1 MLKEHVVRVNL
12 PRPARFARLAAL
24 SIIWCALAL
33 GTACSGNTKEDEA
46 AEPIPP
52 TYVKVENRA
61 YLDMTIYVYRSSQRI
76 RLGIANGNST
86 TKMLIPS
93 NLIFGSTPLR
103 FQADPIGASRQPT
116 SQEISVSPG
125 DEVQLLIPPS

>member
-1 MLKEHVVRVNL
+1 MLKERYVRVIL
-12 PRPARFARLAAL
+12 PRRARFARLAAV
-24 SIIWCALAL
+24 SIMCCALAL
-33 GTACSGNTKEDEA
+33 GAACSGNTKEDEA